1 VGLLGW
7 LSRRV
12 LAFLIF
18 APLLG
23 FWYGLFAYVIR
34 LPPGWMGLGARPE
47 QEIVVAAVVA
57 ALISDFLIVRAVKRV
72 MKAREAPAK
81 RA

>member
-7 LSRRV
+7 LARRAI
-12 LAFLIF
+12 AFLIF

-23 FWYGLFAYVIR
+23 LWYGFFTFVVR

-47 QEIVVAAVVA
+47 QEIVVVAIVA
-57 ALISDFLIVRAVKRV
+57 ALISDLLIVRAVKRV
-72 MKAREAPAK
+72 MKGQALDGTK
-81 RA
+81 R